1 MRINPPTPFLILVAA
16 IVAVDQFSPL
26 VAFAVPWLP
35 WVGAGLIIP
44 GIGISVAGKS
54 RFQRVGTDV
63 YTFEEPGERIPHY
76 ASEGDRGL
84 ESLTIATGPGPGL
97 AERPVEDP
105 LRIGPPGL
113 VLYLAADGEHP
124 AQLRTGL
131 EASRDEV
138 APTYRGTWGDEAG
151 QGRARSLQEHRPFPE
166 LATRRGRGGASELVG
181 RGHSRE
187 ESKIGSRCFQATRQS
202 SIGSRSGLVSYEPGG
217 CEVVSH
223 ERADLVDQPLRRPQP
238 AEETSRRFDPG
249 PVVAGRA
256 ELFGN
261 ERLAEIV
268 AENREHERFVVLA
281 AAAKIRCP
289 VEGQHG
295 MAPYVAFGMPAR
307 ILGHA
312 DERLDLREESHEAR
326 LAEKVEADGG
336 AYPEEQVFAKLRE
349 HALRCQLGEVEPAG
363 KSQQLRVGLQLEAG
377 GELCRSKSPQGVF
390 REVRGIRDAKPL
402 RGEVLP
408 APVRI
413 EDFAGERIVAN

>member
-54 RFQRVGTDV
+54 RFQRVGTNV

-105 LRIGPPGL
+105 LWIGPPGL
-113 VLYLAADGEHP
+113 VLDLLAGGEHP
-124 AQLRTGL
+124 AQLWTRL
-131 EASRDEV
+131 EASGNEM
-138 APTYRGTWGDEAG
+138 APADRRHEGGEAREG
-151 QGRARSLQEHRPFPE
+151 CARALEEDHPFPE
-166 LATRRGRGGASELVG
+166 LAARRSRSGASELVG

-187 ESKIGSRCFQATRQS
+187 ESKIGSRCFQAPRQP
-202 SIGSRSGLVSYEPGG
+202 SIGPRSGLVSYEPGG
-217 CEVVSH
+217 CEMVSH
-223 ERADLVDQPLRRPQP
+223 ERADLVEQPLRRPQP
-238 AEETSRRFDPG
+238 AEETSCRFDSG

-256 ELFGN
+256 ELFSN
-261 ERLAEIV
+261 ERLAKIV

-281 AAAKIRCP
+281 AAAKIRGP

-295 MAPYVAFGMPAR
+295 MVPYVAFGMPAR
-307 ILGHA
+307 VLGHA
-312 DERLDLREESHEAR
+312 DECLDLRKESHEAR

-336 AYPEEQVFAKLRE
+336 AYPEEQVFAKLRK

-363 KSQQLRVGLQLEAG
+363 EGQQLRVGLQLEAG
-377 GELCRSKSPQGVF
+377 GELRRSKSPQGVF
-390 REVRGIRDAKPL
+390 REVRGVRDAKPL

-408 APVRI
+408 AVVRI
-413 EDFAGERIVAN
+413 EEFAGERIVAN